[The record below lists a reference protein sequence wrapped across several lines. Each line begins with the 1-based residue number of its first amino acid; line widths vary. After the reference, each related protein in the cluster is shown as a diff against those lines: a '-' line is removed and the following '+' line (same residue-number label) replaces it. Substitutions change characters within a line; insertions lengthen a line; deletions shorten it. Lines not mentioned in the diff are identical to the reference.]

1 DALRALRAVVEL
13 REALAELNDELD
25 RDFGMRI
32 AVRTG
37 VTSGEVIAGDAR
49 AGESF
54 VTGEAVNVAQR
65 LQQAAAPDEILVGE
79 VTYRLA
85 RDAVVVEELEPLAV
99 KGKRDPVAAFRLLE
113 VHAGA
118 PAHAPRFESPI
129 VGRSRER
136 MLLAD
141 AYARAV
147 RESSCHLFTVLGPAG
162 VGKSRLVAE
171 VLAEI
176 GDRATILQ
184 GSCLA
189 YGEGITF
196 WPVREIVLQATGL
209 ADDDAEGVRSF
220 IAARLEGDDDAEA
233 VAELVAGL
241 IGLGGEVGAAEETFW
256 AVRHLLEA
264 LARRR
269 PVVVVLDD
277 VNWGEPTFLDLVEH
291 VADWARDAPI
301 LLVCLARP
309 ELLDLRPT
317 WGGGKL
323 NATSILL
330 EPLTEAESSRLI
342 DNLLG
347 RAALAE
353 ARERIQAA
361 AEGNPLFVE
370 EMLRMLVDDGLL
382 RADDGTWVSTADLAD
397 VEVPTTIRIL
407 LAARLDRLDDD
418 ERRVIERGSVEGKVF
433 HRGAVEALSPDL
445 GRERVDSCLLAL
457 MRKELVRPD
466 RSTVAGEDAF
476 RFRHILI
483 RDAAYEA
490 VPKSARA
497 ELHERFADWVVD
509 RPGEHDEFMGYHL
522 EQAVRYR
529 RDLGPTGERELD
541 LARRAGAHLASAGR
555 RALARGDGPAAVNLL
570 DRAASLLAEEPEAR
584 DALLVD
590 LGVALVL
597 AGQLACAE
605 SVLEEAAG
613 RAADSGDESLAAH
626 ALLQRSFLARY
637 MHTERGGE
645 DLLAAAEG
653 AIEVFERAEDDEGLA
668 RAWRLC
674 AEVHWTRCQIGLMED
689 ALQRALRHAER
700 AGEQQEVLLILDGL
714 ARAALVGRLPVDE
727 ASLRCEEIAQRATG
741 RPHLEGLV
749 AVNLAYLEAM
759 RGRFEVARGEYARG
773 AAILAELGSVVALA
787 ACQAWMGEVEM
798 LAGDPAAAEALRRT
812 AFGTLEA
819 LGERGILSTVAAY
832 LAETLYVLGRDEEAV
847 RFTEVSEEAAADDD
861 LASQVLWRS
870 ARAKAVVRQGRSG
883 EAEGFAREAV
893 GLAEGTDAI
902 GLHADALAS
911 LGAVLVAQG
920 RGDEAASALREALA
934 LYEAK
939 GNVVSAAVVRRQLDE
954 SVASVPTSTPPLRPG
969 GGRS

>member
-1 DALRALRAVVEL
+1 MPACPRCGEPTDERARFCPACGASLPATEATRAGVRKTVTVVFSDVTDWTGMGERHDPEQLRGVMDRYFAGVRSILERHGGTVEKFIGDAVMAVFGTPVVHEDDALRALRAVVEL
-13 REALAELNDELD
+13 RDALAELNEELE

-49 AGESF
+49 GAESF

-65 LQQAAAPDEILVGE
+65 LQQAAASGEILIGE

-85 RDAVVVEELEPLAV
+85 RDAVVVEALEPLAV
-99 KGKRDPVAAFRLLE
+99 KGKHEPVSAYRLLE
-113 VHAGA
+113 VHPDA
-118 PAHAPRFESPI
+118 PGHAPRFESPI

-141 AYARAV
+141 AFGRAV

-209 ADDDAEGVRSF
+209 TGDDAEGVRSF
-220 IAARLEGDDDAEA
+220 IAARLEGDDDAA
-233 VAELVAGL
+233 VVAELVSGL
-241 IGLGGEVGAAEETFW
+241 IGLGREVGATEESFW
-256 AVRHLLEA
+256 AVRHLLEV

-330 EPLTEAESSRLI
+330 EPLTEAESERLI

-347 RAALAE
+347 RTALAE
-353 ARERIQAA
+353 ARARIQAA

-382 RADDGTWVSTADLAD
+382 RQDDGRWVSTGDLGS

-407 LAARLDRLDDD
+407 LAARLDRLGDD

-445 GRERVDSCLLAL
+445 ERERVDACLLAL
-457 MRKELVRPD
+457 MRKELVRPE
-466 RSTVAGEDAF
+466 RSTVAGEDGF

-483 RDAAYEA
+483 RDAAYDA
-490 VPKSARA
+490 VSKGLRA
-497 ELHERFADWVVD
+497 DHHERFAEWVAD
-509 RPGEHDEFMGYHL
+509 RPGEHDEFIGYHL

-529 RDLGPTGERELD
+529 RDLGPTGEHELL
-541 LARRAGAHLASAGR
+541 LARRAADHLASAGR
-555 RALARGDGPAAVNLL
+555 KALARGDGPAAANLL
-570 DRAASLLAEEPEAR
+570 DRAVSLLDSEPAQR
-584 DALLVD
+584 DGLLVD
-590 LGVALVL
+590 LGVALIMAGEL
-597 AGQLACAE
+597 A
-605 SVLEEAAG
+605 
-613 RAADSGDESLAAH
+613 
-626 ALLQRSFLARY
+626 
-637 MHTERGGE
+637 
-645 DLLAAAEG
+645 
-653 AIEVFERAEDDEGLA
+653 RAEDRA
-668 RAWRLC
+668 RGGRPARDHHGRRVRSGRTRC
-674 AEVHWTRCQIGLMED
+674 SSARSSRATCTPSEAATTCSPPRSGRSRSSSGSATTSASRAHGGSARRCYWTRCQIGLMEE
-689 ALQRALRHAER
+689 ALQRALVHAER
-700 AGEQQEVLLILDGL
+700 AGPGAAGDAPHPRRPRAGGADRAPARRGGDSAVRGDRSPGRGPSATWRASWRSTKHISRRC
-714 ARAALVGRLPVDE
+714 AAASTRRAPSTRAARGSSRSCGPSSPL
-727 ASLRCEEIAQRATG
+727 QRARHG
-741 RPHLEGLV
+741 W
-749 AVNLAYLEAM
+749 
-759 RGRFEVARGEYARG
+759 ARWRCSPAS
-773 AAILAELGSVVALA
+773 AATPS
-787 ACQAWMGEVEM
+787 
-798 LAGDPAAAEALRRT
+798 
-812 AFGTLEA
+812 AFG
-819 LGERGILSTVAAY
+819 GSPST
-832 LAETLYVLGRDEEAV
+832 R
-847 RFTEVSEEAAADDD
+847 
-861 LASQVLWRS
+861 
-870 ARAKAVVRQGRSG
+870 
-883 EAEGFAREAV
+883 
-893 GLAEGTDAI
+893 
-902 GLHADALAS
+902 
-911 LGAVLVAQG
+911 
-920 RGDEAASALREALA
+920 
-934 LYEAK
+934 
-939 GNVVSAAVVRRQLDE
+939 
-954 SVASVPTSTPPLRPG
+954 
-969 GGRS
+969 

>member
-1 DALRALRAVVEL
+1 MPACPRCGEPTDERARFCPACGTSLPATEATRGGVRKTVTVVFSDVTDWTGLGERHDPEQLRGVMDRYFAGVRSILERHGGTVEKFIGDAVMAVFGTPVVHEDDALRALRAVVEL
-13 REALAELNDELD
+13 RDALAELNEELE

-49 AGESF
+49 GAESF

-65 LQQAAAPDEILVGE
+65 LQQAAAPGEILIGE

-85 RDAVVVEELEPLAV
+85 RDAVVVEALEPLAV
-99 KGKRDPVAAFRLLE
+99 KGKHEPVSAYRLLE
-113 VHAGA
+113 VHPDA
-118 PAHAPRFESPI
+118 PGHAPRFESPI

-141 AYARAV
+141 AFGRAV

-209 ADDDAEGVRSF
+209 SGDDAEGVRSF
-220 IAARLEGDDDAEA
+220 IAARLEGDHDAA
-233 VAELVAGL
+233 VVAELVSGL
-241 IGLGGEVGAAEETFW
+241 IGLGREVGATEESFW
-256 AVRHLLEA
+256 AVRHLLEV

-330 EPLTEAESSRLI
+330 EPLTEAESERLI

-347 RAALAE
+347 RTALAE
-353 ARERIQAA
+353 ARARIQAA

-382 RADDGTWVSTADLAD
+382 RQDDGRWVSTGDLGS

-407 LAARLDRLDDD
+407 LAARLDRLGDD

-445 GRERVDSCLLAL
+445 ERERVDACLLAL
-457 MRKELVRPD
+457 MRKELVRPE

-490 VPKSARA
+490 VSKGLRA
-497 ELHERFADWVVD
+497 DHHERFADWVVD
-509 RPGEHDEFMGYHL
+509 RPGEHDEFIGYHL

-529 RDLGPTGERELD
+529 RDLGPTGEHEHE
-541 LARRAGAHLASAGR
+541 LARRAGAHLASAGC
-555 RALARGDGPAAVNLL
+555 RALARGDGPAAANLL
-570 DRAASLLAEEPEAR
+570 DRAVSLLDSDPSRR
-584 DALLVD
+584 DELLVD
-590 LGVALVL
+590 LGAGLIL
-597 AGQLACAE
+597 AGELARAE
-605 SVLEEAAG
+605 DVLEEAG
-613 RAADSGDESLAAH
+613 LRATTTGNERLEAR

-637 MHTERGGE
+637 MHTERGGD
-645 DLLAAAEG
+645 DLLAAA
-653 AIEVFERAEDDEGLA
+653 RAGDRGLRAGRRRRGPLA
-668 RAWRLC
+668 RVAALRGGAL
-674 AEVHWTRCQIGLMED
+674 D
-689 ALQRALRHAER
+689 ALPDRSHGGRAS
-700 AGEQQEVLLILDGL
+700 AGAPARG
-714 ARAALVGRLPVDE
+714 AGGRAAG
-727 ASLRCEEIAQRATG
+727 G
-741 RPHLEGLV
+741 
-749 AVNLAYLEAM
+749 
-759 RGRFEVARGEYARG
+759 ARHPRRTRARG
-773 AAILAELGSVVALA
+773 AARPASRGRCDSSV
-787 ACQAWMGEVEM
+787 
-798 LAGDPAAAEALRRT
+798 
-812 AFGTLEA
+812 
-819 LGERGILSTVAAY
+819 
-832 LAETLYVLGRDEEAV
+832 
-847 RFTEVSEEAAADDD
+847 
-861 LASQVLWRS
+861 
-870 ARAKAVVRQGRSG
+870 
-883 EAEGFAREAV
+883 
-893 GLAEGTDAI
+893 
-902 GLHADALAS
+902 
-911 LGAVLVAQG
+911 
-920 RGDEAASALREALA
+920 
-934 LYEAK
+934 
-939 GNVVSAAVVRRQLDE
+939 
-954 SVASVPTSTPPLRPG
+954 
-969 GGRS
+969 